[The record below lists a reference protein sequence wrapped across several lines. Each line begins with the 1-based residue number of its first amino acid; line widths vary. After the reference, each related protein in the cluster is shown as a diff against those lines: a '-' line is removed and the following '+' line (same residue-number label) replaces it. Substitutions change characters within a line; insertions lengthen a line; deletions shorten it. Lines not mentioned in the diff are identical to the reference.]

1 MKVLMIGGVAAGT
14 KTAAKLKRLNR
25 SMDVTILTKD
35 RDISYAGCGLP
46 YYVGGAIESKGQLIV
61 NTPAQYEALTG
72 VQVLTGKEA
81 CGLDAKEKK
90 IQVKNLADGSDETYA
105 YDALV
110 IATGASSIVPKMD
123 GASLKG
129 VFKLRVP
136 DDAIDMRA
144 YLQETKAEKA
154 VVVGGGFIGLE
165 TAENLKAQGL
175 QVTVLDAASQIM
187 PGVLDPEMAL

>member
-1 MKVLMIGGVAAGT
+1 MRT
-14 KTAAKLKRLNR
+14 
-25 SMDVTILTKD
+25 
-35 RDISYAGCGLP
+35 
-46 YYVGGAIESKGQLIV
+46 
-61 NTPAQYEALTG
+61 
-72 VQVLTGKEA
+72 
-81 CGLDAKEKK
+81 
-90 IQVKNLADGSDETYA
+90 DGSDETYA
-105 YDALV
+105 YDVLV

-187 PGVLDPEMAL
+187 PGVLDPENGPLCETSSAEKRNPRDHRGDGWKSCWATAG